1 MSDDIEFKDETLD
14 VRFDIKA
21 MEDDEKGDSEGLRKF
36 EGCFSLL

>member
-21 MEDDEKGDSEGLRKF
+21 MEDEEKGE
-36 EGCFSLL
+36 FS